1 MLKMSFL
8 QVTRS
13 ILGSFP
19 TLSGPYLYCFF
30 PTREGAIVKEYNLVN
45 PHSFLKGMKKRGCE
59 ALCEVNSSI
68 NVELLSLLY
77 VVCPIFS
84 FATIS
89 VVYRGLRAYLT
100 VSSD

>member
-1 MLKMSFL
+1 
-8 QVTRS
+8 
-13 ILGSFP
+13 
-19 TLSGPYLYCFF
+19 
-30 PTREGAIVKEYNLVN
+30 
-45 PHSFLKGMKKRGCE
+45 MKKRGCE
-59 ALCEVNSSI
+59 ALCEVNSSS